1 MADDLSFDVPKNRS
15 HSAVSRVGFL
25 LVVALISVLLYP
37 GNRSETRIVRAAPLA
52 LSFEETPAAAV
63 PLGSLASRSQ
73 CGVMTKQGVGPYT
86 MSGTDSRSGLPYSYV
101 TDRNNSGAQ
110 MNESSIAPASMT
122 YTRTPN
128 TTFASRTGVLK
139 LASSGSITWGNSCSG
154 RQVYGSAFGPE
165 VYTAAFQA
173 TAGQAL
179 SFNWAAQ
186 YVSDDYEIYAFLV
199 KVSPSGASYD
209 YGGTGATLLS
219 NSTLLTHGRGQY
231 QSTWKTSTGVIP
243 SDGFYR
249 FRFVNGSYDASGGY
263 ALGAT
268 MYIDPNVL
276 VGEANNISFA
286 ALSDRVT
293 SSSAQTFTVSASTT
307 SGGTVTFSSSTTA
320 RCTVGSSTTVNGVS
334 TATVTV
340 LSNATGLCSLTA
352 DSPSVG
358 DYATAASVTR
368 SFTILAAPTAPSYS
382 GGTTI
387 LGSTSIGSTLTA
399 EDGSWGDGGS
409 TIISTGYQWQV
420 CPVPGACVW
429 SNVSGATTGTFLVG
443 SSDIG
448 KQLRVIVTKTNGVG
462 SASST
467 SAASAT
473 ISKGNQATL
482 VVSSTSVMFGSTLQ
496 LSTTGGSGSGAVS
509 YTVVAGTCTL
519 NAGVLTPGNAGS
531 QCVVRATKDA
541 DASYNSVTS
550 ADTNITINK
559 APQSSLAITSLSG
572 TFGVGLSL
580 ATSGGSGVGAISY
593 SVVSGACQLAGS
605 TVNATAAGST
615 CVVRAT
621 KDSDT
626 NYLTVSSADTTLT
639 FAKGNQSALTITSVT
654 ATYGAPLN
662 LATSGGSGSG
672 AVSFV
677 VDSGSCTVTGS
688 VLTVGD
694 AGSSC
699 WVTAAK
705 SGDDDYLSV
714 SSASTSIG
722 TSKSTQSS
730 ITISDTTT
738 VYGQGLV
745 LGITGGSGTGSVSY
759 SVVSGTCTI
768 VGALLT
774 PGNAGSSCVV
784 KATKATDT
792 NYLERSSAN
801 TSITISKASQ
811 TGLSVTSSSSFT
823 TGSPLSLAASGG
835 QSSGS
840 LSWSLTSGICS
851 LNGTTLTASRG
862 GITCVVEVTRAGD
875 SNYLADSATQTVTV
889 DKIVQVLTFR
899 STPPS
904 SPIIGGTYTV
914 QVDSDASLAPT
925 VAIANQSASVCTIS
939 AGVITFNS
947 TGTCLVSASQSG
959 NDVYAAAAAS
969 QSITVSLAPVP
980 TTVPAAPSGQGATTN
995 TTSTTIPQIAVPAP
1009 VSTSSTTTTTTTT
1022 TIPADPGSPNLID
1035 GESPSVEVGETM
1047 ALVRGQEV
1055 DVIASSDNGQLTLT
1069 LPGNV
1074 ILKFGTT
1081 NSASGEAQVGS
1092 DGKLR
1097 MYGDTKVSVAVSG
1110 FVPGS
1115 TYTVFMF
1122 SEPLELGRGEA
1133 EGDGSVSETL
1143 LVPGD
1148 VEAGNHTLQV
1158 NGVGP
1163 GDEVVSVSMGFELM
1177 ERQSNTRV
1185 TLAVI
1190 MVAIALALLGGRPIF
1205 KRRRIG
1211 A

>member
-1 MADDLSFDVPKNRS
+1 MPENRS
-15 HSAVSRVGFL
+15 HTAVSRVGLL
-25 LVVALISVLLYP
+25 LVVALIAVLLSP
-37 GNRSETRIVRAAPLA
+37 VSRPDSQVVRAAPLA

-101 TDRNNSGAQ
+101 TDRNNVGAQ
-110 MNESSIAPASMT
+110 MNESSIAPSSMT

-128 TTFASRTGVLK
+128 TTFASRTGVLR
-139 LASSGSITWGNSCSG
+139 LSSSGSISWGNSCSG

-219 NSTLLTHGRGQY
+219 NTTLLAHGRGQY

-243 SDGFYR
+243 ADGFYR

-286 ALSDRVT
+286 SLSDRVT
-293 SSSAQTFTVSASTT
+293 SASAQTFTISASTT

-320 RCTVGSSTTVNGVS
+320 RCTVGSSTTANGVS

-352 DSPSVG
+352 DSASIG

-387 LGSTSIGSTLTA
+387 SGSTSIGSTLTA

-409 TIISTGYQWQV
+409 AVTGTGYQWQV
-420 CPVPGACVW
+420 CPVPGSCVW
-429 SNVSGATTGTFLVG
+429 SNVTGATTSTYLVG

-448 KQLRVIVTKTNGVG
+448 KQLRVVVTKTNGVG
-462 SASST
+462 STSST
-467 SAASAT
+467 SSASAT
-473 ISKGNQATL
+473 ISKGNQAPL
-482 VVSSTSVMFGSTLQ
+482 VVSSTNATFGSTLQ

-509 YTVVAGTCTL
+509 YAVVSGTCTL

-541 DASYNSVTS
+541 DASYNAVTS
-550 ADTNITINK
+550 ADTSITINK
-559 APQSSLAITSLSG
+559 APQSSLAITTLSG

-580 ATSGGSGVGAISY
+580 GTTGGSGVGAVSY
-593 SVVSGACQLAGS
+593 SVVSGACQLSGS
-605 TVNATAAGST
+605 TVSATAAGST
-615 CVVRAT
+615 CVLRAT

-626 NYLTVSSADTTLT
+626 NYLAVTSADTTLT
-639 FAKGNQSALTITSVT
+639 FAKGSQSALSITSIT
-654 ATYGAPLN
+654 ATYGTPLN
-662 LATSGGSGSG
+662 LTTTGGSGSG
-672 AVSFV
+672 DVSFA
-677 VDSGSCTVTGS
+677 VDSGSCTLTGS
-688 VLTVGD
+688 VLNVGD

-699 WVTAAK
+699 LVTATKA
-705 SGDDDYLSV
+705 GDDNYLSI
-714 SSASTSIG
+714 SSTSTSI
-722 TSKSTQSS
+722 STTKAAQSPL
-730 ITISDTTT
+730 TIATTNAT
-738 VYGQGLV
+738 FGQGLV
-745 LGITGGSGTGSVSY
+745 LGINGGSGSGSVSY

-774 PGNAGSSCVV
+774 PGNAGSSCVI

-792 NYLERSSAN
+792 NYLERSTAN
-801 TSITISKASQ
+801 TTVTISKAQQ
-811 TGLSVTSSSSFT
+811 TGLLVTSASSFT
-823 TGSPLSLAASGG
+823 TGTQHTLTASGG

-840 LSWSLTSGICS
+840 LSWSLNSGTCL
-851 LNGTTLTASRG
+851 LNGATLTAARG
-862 GITCVVEVTRAGD
+862 GIACVVAVTRAGD
-875 SNYLADSATQTVTV
+875 ANYFSDSATQTVLV
-889 DKIVQVLTFR
+889 DKISQVLTFR

-904 SPIIGGTYTV
+904 SAVVGGTYTV
-914 QVDSDASLAPT
+914 QVESDASLAPT
-925 VAIANQSASVCTIS
+925 VTIANQSASVCVIS
-939 AGVITFNS
+939 AGIITFNS
-947 TGTCLVSASQSG
+947 TGTCLVSASQAG

-969 QSITVSLAPVP
+969 QSITVGLASAP
-980 TTVPAAPSGQGATTN
+980 TTVPVTPAGQGAISN
-995 TTSTTIPQIAVPAP
+995 TSSTTIPQTAVPAP
-1009 VSTSSTTTTTTTT
+1009 VSAPSTTSTTTTT
-1022 TIPADPGSPNLID
+1022 TIPADPGRPYLVD
-1035 GESPSVEVGETM
+1035 GETPTVGVGE
-1047 ALVRGQEV
+1047 ALAIVRGQEV
-1055 DVIASSDNGQLTLT
+1055 EVITSTDNGQLTLT

-1074 ILKFGTT
+1074 ILKIGTT
-1081 NSASGEAQVGS
+1081 NPASGEAQVGA

-1097 MYGDTKVSVAVSG
+1097 MYGDTEVSVAVAG
-1110 FVPGS
+1110 FAPES

-1133 EGDGSVSETL
+1133 SDDGTVRDTL

-1148 VEAGNHTLQV
+1148 VEDGEHTLQI

-1163 GDEVVSVSMGFELM
+1163 GDEVVSVSLGFEVM

-1185 TLAVI
+1185 TFAVI
-1190 MVAIALALLGGRPIF
+1190 MLAIALALLGGRPIF
-1205 KRRRIG
+1205 KRRRVK

>member
-1 MADDLSFDVPKNRS
+1 M
-15 HSAVSRVGFL
+15 
-25 LVVALISVLLYP
+25 
-37 GNRSETRIVRAAPLA
+37 
-52 LSFEETPAAAV
+52 
-63 PLGSLASRSQ
+63 
-73 CGVMTKQGVGPYT
+73 
-86 MSGTDSRSGLPYSYV
+86 
-101 TDRNNSGAQ
+101 
-110 MNESSIAPASMT
+110 
-122 YTRTPN
+122 
-128 TTFASRTGVLK
+128 
-139 LASSGSITWGNSCSG
+139 
-154 RQVYGSAFGPE
+154 
-165 VYTAAFQA
+165 
-173 TAGQAL
+173 
-179 SFNWAAQ
+179 
-186 YVSDDYEIYAFLV
+186 
-199 KVSPSGASYD
+199 
-209 YGGTGATLLS
+209 
-219 NSTLLTHGRGQY
+219 
-231 QSTWKTSTGVIP
+231 
-243 SDGFYR
+243 
-249 FRFVNGSYDASGGY
+249 
-263 ALGAT
+263 
-268 MYIDPNVL
+268 
-276 VGEANNISFA
+276 
-286 ALSDRVT
+286 
-293 SSSAQTFTVSASTT
+293 
-307 SGGTVTFSSSTTA
+307 
-320 RCTVGSSTTVNGVS
+320 
-334 TATVTV
+334 
-340 LSNATGLCSLTA
+340 
-352 DSPSVG
+352 
-358 DYATAASVTR
+358 
-368 SFTILAAPTAPSYS
+368 
-382 GGTTI
+382 
-387 LGSTSIGSTLTA
+387 
-399 EDGSWGDGGS
+399 
-409 TIISTGYQWQV
+409 
-420 CPVPGACVW
+420 
-429 SNVSGATTGTFLVG
+429 
-443 SSDIG
+443 
-448 KQLRVIVTKTNGVG
+448 
-462 SASST
+462 
-467 SAASAT
+467 
-473 ISKGNQATL
+473 
-482 VVSSTSVMFGSTLQ
+482 
-496 LSTTGGSGSGAVS
+496 
-509 YTVVAGTCTL
+509 
-519 NAGVLTPGNAGS
+519 
-531 QCVVRATKDA
+531 
-541 DASYNSVTS
+541 
-550 ADTNITINK
+550 
-559 APQSSLAITSLSG
+559 
-572 TFGVGLSL
+572 
-580 ATSGGSGVGAISY
+580 
-593 SVVSGACQLAGS
+593 
-605 TVNATAAGST
+605 NATAAGST